1 MVEPT
6 HASPVSVSLI
16 AVDPSLVAGIWPN
29 VRPLIQRAIQKT
41 NLCNFGDV
49 EREILSGLQQ
59 LWLAWNGT
67 AIEAA
72 AVTQLANIGDRKI
85 CTIVAC
91 GGIDQKRWLPL
102 IAGIE
107 QFARDEGCRTVRII
121 GRKGWQRILADYRAN
136 YVVMDR
142 EL

>member
-1 MVEPT
+1 VP
-6 HASPVSVSLI
+6 
-16 AVDPSLVAGIWPN
+16 VDPSLVKDVWPHA
-29 VRPLIQRAIQKT
+29 RALVKSAIDRT
-41 NLCNFGDV
+41 DLCNFVDV
-49 EREILSGLQQ
+49 EREVLGGLQL

-72 AVTQLANIGDRKI
+72 AVTQLVLIGDRKI
-85 CTIVAC
+85 CILVAC
-91 GGIDQKRWLPL
+91 GGRDRERWLPL

-107 QFARDEGCRTVRII
+107 QFARNEGCRAVRII

>member
-1 MVEPT
+1 MSYTVELVP
-6 HASPVSVSLI
+6 
-16 AVDPSLVAGIWPN
+16 VDPPLVKDIWPHARALIEN
-29 VRPLIQRAIQKT
+29 AIVRT
-41 NLCNFGDV
+41 GLCNFEDI
-49 EREILSGLQQ
+49 EREVLSGLQL

-72 AVTQLANIGDRKI
+72 AVTQLVLIGDRKVCI
-85 CTIVAC
+85 IVAC
-91 GGIDQKRWLPL
+91 GGQGRKRWLPL
-102 IAGIE
+102 IGGIE
-107 QFARDEGCRTVRII
+107 QFARNEGCRAVRII

>member
-1 MVEPT
+1 MPCTVELVP
-6 HASPVSVSLI
+6 
-16 AVDPSLVAGIWPN
+16 VDPSLVAGVWPHA
-29 VRPLIQRAIQKT
+29 RALVKSAIDRT
-41 NLCNFGDV
+41 DLCNFCDV
-49 EREILSGLQQ
+49 EREVLGGLQQ

-72 AVTQLANIGDRKI
+72 AVTQLVLIGDRKVCI
-85 CTIVAC
+85 IVAC
-91 GGIDQKRWLPL
+91 GGQGCKRWLPL

-107 QFARDEGCRTVRII
+107 QFARNEGCRAVRII

>member
-1 MVEPT
+1 MPCTAKLV
-6 HASPVSVSLI
+6 
-16 AVDPSLVAGIWPN
+16 AVDPSLVKGVWPH
-29 VRPLIQRAIQKT
+29 VRAMVKGAIDRT
-41 NLCNFGDV
+41 DLCNFGGI
-49 EREILSGLQQ
+49 EREVLDGLQQ

-72 AVTQLANIGDRKI
+72 AVTQLVHIGARKV
-85 CTIVAC
+85 CIVVAA
-91 GGIDQKRWLPL
+91 GAPNNRNRKPWPAL

-107 QFARDEGCRTVRII
+107 EFARNEGCQVVRFT
-121 GRKGWQRILADYRAN
+121 GRKGWQRILADYHAN

>member
-1 MVEPT
+1 MPCTVELV
-6 HASPVSVSLI
+6 PVL
-16 AVDPSLVAGIWPN
+16 PSLVADVWPHA
-29 VRPLIQRAIQKT
+29 RALIKSAMDRT
-41 NLCNFGDV
+41 SLGNFEDI
-49 EREILSGLQQ
+49 EREVLGGLQQ

-72 AVTQLANIGDRKI
+72 AVTRLVLIGDRKI
-85 CTIVAC
+85 CILVAL
-91 GGIDQKRWLPL
+91 GGRDRKRWLPL
-102 IAGIE
+102 LAGIE
-107 QFARDEGCRTVRII
+107 QFARNEGCRAVRII

>member
-1 MVEPT
+1 MPCTVELV
-6 HASPVSVSLI
+6 PV
-16 AVDPSLVAGIWPN
+16 AASLVADVWPHA
-29 VRPLIQRAIQKT
+29 RAMVKSAIDRVD
-41 NLCNFGDV
+41 LCNFEGIEEEV
-49 EREILSGLQQ
+49 LTGTQQ

-72 AVTQLANIGDRKI
+72 AVTKLVLIGGRKI
-85 CTIVAC
+85 CIVVAA
-91 GGIDQKRWLPL
+91 GAAQNNRNGKRWPPL

-107 QFARDEGCRTVRII
+107 QFAKDEGCAAVRII
-121 GRKGWQRILADYRAN
+121 GRKGWQRILAHYRAN